1 MTGRRDVPLPASA
14 AAIARVA
21 ARIHAASWKVAYRG
35 LFPDHYLDHEIDAER
50 RQYWRKRVPQLFAGE
65 GEIFLAT
72 VAGCTAGFLCIEV
85 GEEREWGAYVDN
97 LHVLPHL
104 RGANIGGA
112 LLARGAAWARAHG
125 QRQLYLWVF
134 ERNHAARRF
143 YLRQGW
149 RVAQRRLDPIPGGGR
164 RMVLRLVKRL

>member
-1 MTGRRDVPLPASA
+1 MRGALGDHLPVGHEPEVFFGPEGLSQLLEQEDWRRDERDVMAFFAHDLKLSVYKAS
-14 AAIARVA
+14 
-21 ARIHAASWKVAYRG
+21 
-35 LFPDHYLDHEIDAER
+35 P
-50 RQYWRKRVPQLFAGE
+50 
-65 GEIFLAT
+65 
-72 VAGCTAGFLCIEV
+72 
-85 GEEREWGAYVDN
+85 
-97 LHVLPHL
+97 
-104 RGANIGGA
+104 
-112 LLARGAAWARAHG
+112 AWARAHG